1 MAQSYLINYEEIN
14 RELNGDDLSGSGIY

>member
-1 MAQSYLINYEEIN
+1 MYLINYEEIM